1 MGVKPMLR
9 VTIQILA
16 AALVATGVA
25 GVAAQGLKSEAPVAY
40 RSFARAPLYRA
51 FPPTSVDLAYASP
64 TPGGQGSCVGWD
76 IEKGAAKVIPENNR
90 S

>member
-1 MGVKPMLR
+1 MRR

-16 AALVATGVA
+16 EALVATGAA
-25 GVAAQGLKSEAPVAY
+25 GVAALGLKSEDPVAY
-40 RSFARAPLYRA
+40 RAFAWAPLYRA

-64 TPGGQGSCVGWD
+64 TPGDQGFCVGWD
-76 IEKGAAKVIPENNR
+76 IEKSAAKVIRENNR

>member
-1 MGVKPMLR
+1 MGVKPMRR

-16 AALVATGVA
+16 AALVATGAA
-25 GVAAQGLKSEAPVAY
+25 GVAALGLKSEDPVAY

-51 FPPTSVDLAYASP
+51 FPPTSVDLAYVSP
-64 TPGGQGSCVGWD
+64 TPGDQGFCVGWD
-76 IEKGAAKVIPENNR
+76 IEKSAAKVIRENNR

>member
-1 MGVKPMLR
+1 MRR

-16 AALVATGVA
+16 AALVATGAA
-25 GVAAQGLKSEAPVAY
+25 GVAAQGLKSEDPVAY

-51 FPPTSVDLAYASP
+51 FPPTSVDLAYVSP
-64 TPGGQGSCVGWD
+64 TPGDQGFCVGWD
-76 IEKGAAKVIPENNR
+76 IEKSAAKVIRENNR

>member
-1 MGVKPMLR
+1 MRR

-25 GVAAQGLKSEAPVAY
+25 GVAAQGLKSEDPVAY
-40 RSFARAPLYRA
+40 RAFAWAPLYRA

-64 TPGGQGSCVGWD
+64 TPGDQGFCVGWD
-76 IEKGAAKVIPENNR
+76 IEKGAAKEIGR
-90 S
+90 AS